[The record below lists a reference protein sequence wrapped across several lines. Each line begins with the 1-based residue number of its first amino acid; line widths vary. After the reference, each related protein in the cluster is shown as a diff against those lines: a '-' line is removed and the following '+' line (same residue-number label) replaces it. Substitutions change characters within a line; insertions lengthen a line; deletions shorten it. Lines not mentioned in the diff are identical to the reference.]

1 MEILVIQK
9 KDVSVSKSQAHKANR
24 CAMMIEW
31 LTSGKMYKKSDTV
44 VWQERNRKKFQSVC
58 TDDRVENIGRT

>member
-44 VWQERNRKKFQSVC
+44 V
-58 TDDRVENIGRT
+58 